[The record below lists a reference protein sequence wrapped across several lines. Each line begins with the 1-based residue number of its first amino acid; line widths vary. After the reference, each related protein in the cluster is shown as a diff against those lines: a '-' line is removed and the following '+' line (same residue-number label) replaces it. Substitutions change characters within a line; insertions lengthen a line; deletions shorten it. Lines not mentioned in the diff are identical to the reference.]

1 MRVLRIVVILFHS
14 DFVIL
19 RDGEDIVGLVFIY
32 LRVKDSA
39 IFRIE
44 PVDEVQVILER
55 MLILPVL

>member
-19 RDGEDIVGLVFIY
+19 RDGEDIVGLVFIS

-44 PVDEVQVILER
+44 PVDEVILER

>member
-1 MRVLRIVVILFHS
+1 MVILFHS

-19 RDGEDIVGLVFIY
+19 RDGEDIVGLVFIS
-32 LRVKDSA
+32 LRLKDSV

-44 PVDEVQVILER
+44 PVDEVILER